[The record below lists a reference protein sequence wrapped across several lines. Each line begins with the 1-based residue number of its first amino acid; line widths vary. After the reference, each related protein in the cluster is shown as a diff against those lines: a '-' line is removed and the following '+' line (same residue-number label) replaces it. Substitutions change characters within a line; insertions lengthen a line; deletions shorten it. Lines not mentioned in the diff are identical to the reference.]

1 MFIQKQLTLRNILI
15 ETAKQSTN
23 KALVSFILQVNFSER
38 LSRRWLLRCPTLS
51 MACKEGEYNEE
62 TRIPFRCLMLS
73 QLHTK
78 RHWPHP
84 SIVENRKSHEGVKK

>member
-38 LSRRWLLRCPTLS
+38 LSRSWLLRCPTLS
-51 MACKEGEYNEE
+51 KACKEGGYNEE
-62 TRIPFRCLMLS
+62 TRIPFSL
-73 QLHTK
+73 
-78 RHWPHP
+78 PHAFSIANKETLAP
-84 SIVENRKSHEGVKK
+84 SIHC

>member
-62 TRIPFRCLMLS
+62 TRIPFSL
-73 QLHTK
+73 
-78 RHWPHP
+78 PHAFSIAYKETLAP
-84 SIVENRKSHEGVKK
+84 SIHC